1 MTAVILLALGLGGLA
16 AGILV
21 GRYYVPDD
29 RALKRTAKHAQ
40 AYVKTINLLLARDR
54 DAAVNELVGVVAEN
68 VSDVEPY
75 FALGALFRNRGE
87 WERAIRVHQAIEL
100 REQHNHKLCLRAR
113 YQLGLD
119 FRAAGM
125 PRRATRAMEDCVAE
139 DPKLLGALRCLCGLY
154 EEQGRF
160 VEAAAAWHRIEK
172 LDGKGDSNREHHLLC
187 AAAQRAIENDDTASA
202 KRLLKDAKVIDDQSA
217 HLLVA
222 SAELAAAR
230 GNWKGA
236 SVRLREAL
244 SGHPDMVS
252 YLAEP
257 LRAAEL
263 ELHAKD
269 DEDQREEQATRG
281 TIATLDAVGAEIGGA
296 PLLALAAAELRV
308 QVEDDEAQE
317 DLHRLAT
324 ENPELLPARV
334 AAARLALAS
343 GDAGQVNRELDALVG
358 EQGVLESA
366 LEGAWRCERCAHS
379 SEFFFWR
386 CESCRNW
393 GSARR
398 DMSGGGRA
406 SVQSRRERRSKKRAA
421 PMLLSGDSLPS
432 ASLDSGLSEATL
444 RNQAGQRSSALG
456 RAGKWLSGAV
466 GTARGTKSETDDDL
480 D

>member
-1 MTAVILLALGLGGLA
+1 MTAVILLALVLGGLA

-54 DAAVNELVGVVAEN
+54 DAAVEELVGVVAEN
-68 VSDVEPY
+68 VDDVEPY

-100 REQHNHKLCLRAR
+100 REQNNHKLCLRAR

-125 PRRATRAMEDCVAE
+125 PRRATRAMEDCVAD
-139 DPKLLGALRCLCGLY
+139 DPKLLGALRSLCGLY

-160 VEAAAAWHRIEK
+160 VEAAACWQRIQK
-172 LDGKGDSNREHHLLC
+172 LDGSGDRLREHHLLC
-187 AAAQRAIENDDTASA
+187 AAAQRAIENDDPASA
-202 KRLLKDAKVIDDQSA
+202 KRLLKEAQAIEPESA

-222 SAELAAAR
+222 SAELAASK
-230 GNWKGA
+230 GNWKGVSA
-236 SVRLREAL
+236 RLRQAL
-244 SGHPDMVS
+244 SVHPDLVS
-252 YLAEP
+252 YLADP

-269 DEDQREEQATRG
+269 ASEDREGDATRG
-281 TIATLDAVGAEIGGA
+281 AIAALDSVGADIGGA
-296 PLLALAAAELRV
+296 PLLALAAAEMRV
-308 QVEDDEAQE
+308 EVDGEDAQE
-317 DLHRLAT
+317 GLHQLAL
-324 ENPELLPARV
+324 ENPSLLPARV

-366 LEGAWRCERCAHS
+366 LEGAWRCRQCHHS

-393 GSARR
+393 GGAER
-398 DMSGGGRA
+398 DMSGVGQATVRA
-406 SVQSRRERRSKKRAA
+406 RRERRS
-421 PMLLSGDSLPS
+421 
-432 ASLDSGLSEATL
+432 
-444 RNQAGQRSSALG
+444 Q
-456 RAGKWLSGAV
+456 
-466 GTARGTKSETDDDL
+466 ARGGCCCPAIPSRRPVSTRG
-480 D
+480 